1 MWQRFRQYLPF
12 SILVGQKAE
21 DKNKKIENEE
31 EEDDERR
38 EETSFD
44 ATPGLLSDE
53 DEESGAANFSSTR
66 SSFRRNEPKTHHRTA
81 SNVSG
86 VFYKKCE
93 IAKFHE
99 ISRNYEEGTHF
110 AKFREISK
118 KGHILRNFS
127 KLWKISKKE
136 YICEISR
143 NFTKFREIF
152 FLKNF
157 FSHSGQQP
165 PKGKFFKR
173 SETAPR
179 SSTSGG
185 GGSFGS
191 VGVSKAAKKQQQKR
205 PFSATPRSE
214 GGDAPNSAA
223 ENLTSRLSRRSS
235 IIVCLIV
242 SSEKF

>member
-99 ISRNYEEGTHF
+99 ISRNLT
-110 AKFREISK
+110 KLRRRNSFREISRK
-118 KGHILRNFS
+118 FTKFRRRDTF
-127 KLWKISKKE
+127 
-136 YICEISR
+136 CEISQTSENFEEGIHLR
-143 NFTKFREIF
+143 NFTKF
-152 FLKNF
+152 
-157 FSHSGQQP
+157 
-165 PKGKFFKR
+165 
-173 SETAPR
+173 
-179 SSTSGG
+179 
-185 GGSFGS
+185 
-191 VGVSKAAKKQQQKR
+191 
-205 PFSATPRSE
+205 
-214 GGDAPNSAA
+214 
-223 ENLTSRLSRRSS
+223 
-235 IIVCLIV
+235 
-242 SSEKF
+242 